1 MLTKIISLDIF
12 SLFGVKIS
20 IVIKYN
26 KTKVFALSIIIIGM
40 HKTVLSKK
48 SLRLLKSKK
57 QEEKSDNI
65 AIRPNKP

>member
-48 SLRLLKSKK
+48 VFDFSKAK
-57 QEEKSDNI
+57 TRREE
-65 AIRPNKP
+65 R